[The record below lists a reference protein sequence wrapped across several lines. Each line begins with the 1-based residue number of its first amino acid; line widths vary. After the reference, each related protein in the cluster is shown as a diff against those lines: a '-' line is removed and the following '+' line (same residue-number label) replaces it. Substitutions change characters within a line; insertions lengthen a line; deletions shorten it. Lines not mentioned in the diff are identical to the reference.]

1 MKPPSPARWAWLLAL
16 AAAASAAPIT
26 IRPAVELSFP
36 GAADR
41 VTVLEQS
48 ADFIRWSA
56 RETLPPGIE
65 TNLVRYAPAGG
76 TAQFFRLSEQSF
88 SNVTALLEPI
98 RAQRNVPALV
108 AAAIRSNVV
117 VAAGATGLRKRGVT
131 DAPVTLGD
139 RFHLGSCTKSMT
151 ATLAAIL
158 VQEGLI
164 RWDATVAEAFP
175 DLDPI
180 LHPDWRGVT
189 LELLLRNRGGAPDG
203 TWMGSASASGNL
215 WAKVWTNHV
224 PARSQRQYLVQEV
237 TRRAPQAAPGTQYIY
252 SNAGFA
258 IAGHMLERAAG
269 IPWEE
274 LITARLFQPLGLAS
288 AGFGPPA
295 TPRIVN
301 EPWGHQ
307 WNNGPVAVE
316 PGSGADNPPA
326 IGPAGTVHMTV
337 LDFARYAAAHV
348 RGVREGLPFLAKA
361 GWEKLHNNEQFP
373 ADNYAMGWGVAQ
385 RAWGGGRVLTHN
397 GSNNQWFAVMW
408 IAPNKD
414 FAVVAITNTAGS
426 AGSGA
431 TDDAVGALIQRFV
444 D

>member
-1 MKPPSPARWAWLLAL
+1 MKPSFLARGVCSFALLLTAG
-16 AAAASAAPIT
+16 AAQIA

-36 GAADR
+36 VLPDR
-41 VTVLEQS
+41 VVELQRSGDFSQWTTLASVL
-48 ADFIRWSA
+48 AGR
-56 RETLPPGIE
+56 E
-65 TNLVRYAPAGG
+65 TNLVHFAPAAGAG
-76 TAQFFRLSEQSF
+76 QFFRLQEQAF

-117 VAAGATGLRKRGVT
+117 VAAGATGVRKFGLAET
-131 DAPVTLGD
+131 PVTLGD

-158 VQEGLI
+158 VQEGVVT
-164 RWDATVAEAFP
+164 WDATVGAAFP
-175 DLDPI
+175 DLEPGM
-180 LHPDWRGVT
+180 HESWKGVT
-189 LELLLRNRGGAPDG
+189 LDLLLRNRGGAPG
-203 TWMGSASASGNL
+203 NLASAL
-215 WAKVWTNHV
+215 WNRLWTNHV
-224 PARSQRQYLVQEV
+224 SPQSQRRYLVQEV
-237 TRRAPQAAPGTQYIY
+237 TKVAPASAPGSTYTY

-269 IPWEE
+269 MPWEE
-274 LITARLFQPLGLAS
+274 LITARLFQPLGLDS

-295 TPRIVN
+295 SPRIVN
-301 EPWGHQ
+301 EPWGHT
-307 WNNGPVAVE
+307 WSARPVPVE
-316 PGSGADNPPA
+316 PGTAADNPPS

-348 RGVREGLPFLAKA
+348 RGVRDGLPILAKA
-361 GWEKLHNNEQFP
+361 GWEKLHDNGQFP

-385 RAWGGGRVLTHN
+385 RTWGGGRVLQHN

-414 FAVVAITNTAGS
+414 FAVVAITNTAGA

-444 D
+444 N

>member
-1 MKPPSPARWAWLLAL
+1 MKPLFLAFASCF
-16 AAAASAAPIT
+16 AAFALSASAELA

-36 GAADR
+36 VAPGR

-48 ADFIRWSA
+48 GDLAQWAA

-65 TNLVRYAPAGG
+65 TNLVRYVSASDGG
-76 TAQFFRLSEQSF
+76 QFFRVREQSF

-117 VAAGATGLRKRGVT
+117 VAAGATGIRKFGLAET
-131 DAPVTLGD
+131 PVTLQD

-158 VQEGLI
+158 VQEGVVS
-164 RWDATVAEAFP
+164 WDTTVGSAFP
-175 DLDPI
+175 DLEPGM
-180 LHPDWRGVT
+180 HASWKGVT
-189 LELLLRNRGGAPDG
+189 LDLLLRNRGGAP
-203 TWMGSASASGNL
+203 GNVAAAL
-215 WAKVWTNHV
+215 WNRLWTNHV
-224 PARSQRQYLVQEV
+224 SPQSQRRYLVQEV
-237 TRRAPQAAPGTQYIY
+237 TKVAPESAPGSTYTY

-258 IAGHMLERAAG
+258 IAGHMLERATG
-269 IPWEE
+269 RPWEE
-274 LITARLFQPLGLAS
+274 LITERLFQPLGLDS

-295 TPRIVN
+295 SPRMVD
-301 EPWGHQ
+301 EPWGHT
-307 WNNGPVAVE
+307 WSARPVPVE
-316 PGSGADNPPA
+316 PGTAADNPPA

-348 RGVREGLPFLAKA
+348 RGVRDGLPFLARA
-361 GWEKLHNNEQFP
+361 GWEKLHDGSPFP
-373 ADNYAMGWGVAQ
+373 ADGYAMGWGYTE
-385 RAWGGGRVLTHN
+385 RPWGGGRVLTHN

-414 FAVVAITNTAGS
+414 FAVVAITNTAGA

-431 TDDAVGALIQRFV
+431 TDDAVWALIQRFAN
-444 D
+444 